1 MRVAA
6 LYDIH
11 GNLPALE
18 AVLAEARSSAVDL
31 VIVGGDV
38 VPGPMP
44 REALALLLGLD
55 LPVRFLYGNGELA
68 VLTQRGAG
76 DSEPPYWGTTSGRP
90 LPKPQQDVIKWT
102 ARQLDADDERLLLS
116 WPGSVTVVHPTLGPV
131 LFCHGTPWSETDGF
145 TRLTAEERL
154 LPVFRD
160 VAEKLV
166 ICGHTHMQL
175 DRKVGTTRVVNAGSV
190 GMPFGPPG
198 ADWLLLTG
206 DVELRHTRYDFAAAA
221 RRVRATAYPQAEE
234 FAAGN
239 IVCPPS
245 EEEMARAFA
254 EVSFGPS
261 GASQAPNKPLPPS
274 ATEAIRRR
282 EGSKAPR

>member
-18 AVLAEARSSAVDL
+18 AVLAEARGSAVDL

-44 REALALLLGLD
+44 REALALLMGLD
-55 LPVRFLYGNGELA
+55 LPVRFIYGNGELA
-68 VLTQRGAG
+68 VLAQRAAG
-76 DSEPPYWGTTSGRP
+76 DSEPSYWGTTSGRP
-90 LPKPQQDVIKWT
+90 LPKAQQEVVRWT
-102 ARQLDADDERLLLS
+102 GRQLGADDERTLLT
-116 WPGSVTVVHPTLGPV
+116 WPGSITIEHPTLGPV

-145 TRLTAEERL
+145 TRWTAEEHL

-175 DRKVGTTRVVNAGSV
+175 DRMIGATRVVNAGSV
-190 GMPFGPPG
+190 GMPFGLPG
-198 ADWLLLTG
+198 ADWLLLTD
-206 DVELRHTRYDFAAAA
+206 DVELRHTRYDFEAAAA
-221 RRVRATAYPQAEE
+221 RVRATAYPQAEQ

-239 IVCPPS
+239 IAHPPS

-254 EVSFGPS
+254 EVSFGSS
-261 GASQAPNKPLPPS
+261 GTSQAPNKLLPPS
-274 ATEAIRRR
+274 AAEAIRRR
-282 EGSKAPR
+282 EGSNAQR